1 MKTIVALFVACA
13 LFGAM
18 LAPTTARSQQSDP
31 TPTVVKIEGQTIKIR
46 QCIKPLDEHRQQEV
60 SELMYGQKITNLS
73 SRPIIVYRYAPQPY
87 DVRLSR
93 TLEGIQKAKFQM
105 KERPAVSPK
114 PARDFPEPDPSN
126 QFFRVLQPFQSFN
139 YEYPEIVTFLPTELI
154 DGEKKLL
161 VGEFYIQLKVATWLA
176 GTDEAEKLRQRWA
189 RHGEFF
195 YHDVITEPFPFTV
208 EKVGANTPRCNNP

>member
-1 MKTIVALFVACA
+1 MKTIVALFVVCA
-13 LFGAM
+13 VFGAL
-18 LAPTTARSQQSDP
+18 LAPTTARTQQSNA
-31 TPTVVKIEGQTIKIR
+31 TPAVVKIEGQTITIR
-46 QCIKPLDEHRQQEV
+46 QCIKPLDENRQQEV

-73 SRPIIVYRYAPQPY
+73 NRPIIVYRYAPQPY
-87 DVRLSR
+87 DVRLST

-105 KERPAVSPK
+105 KERPGVSPK
-114 PARDFPEPDPSN
+114 HAREFPEPDPTN
-126 QFFRVLQPFQSFN
+126 QFFRVLQPFQSFL
-139 YEYPEIVTFLPTELI
+139 YEYPEILTFLPTELI
-154 DGEKKLL
+154 DGDKKLL
-161 VGEFYIQLKVATWLA
+161 VGQFYIQLKVATWLA